1 MDSAILG
8 ILDIGEYGL
17 VLYSLIVAIFAIL
30 LGGLLGFEREI
41 NGHAAGLRTHI
52 LITMSGTLVG
62 IIGVTMLD
70 EYRTFLLLGIVI
82 ALGFVSAGSIVQ
94 TGKDVRGITTSSTL
108 LLTGVLGFFIGV
120 GYVLEAMVLTLIA
133 LGVLVM
139 LHQVESKT
147 SKKNPTI
154 TILLDSNVK
163 LGDEIIKVAETF
175 GLKIKNISSKIAKYH
190 DQDVLKVVVTFFK
203 APKDTIIAF
212 KDELQTAIDPLD
224 IKANLNRLSY

>member
-52 LITMSGTLVG
+52 LITMAGTLVG
-62 IIGVTMLD
+62 IIGVTMN
-70 EYRTFLLLGIVI
+70 ENRTFLLLGIVI

-120 GYVLEAMVLTLIA
+120 GYILEAMVLTLIA

-139 LHQVESKT
+139 LHQVETKT

-175 GLKIKNISSKIAKYH
+175 GLKIKNISSKISKYH

-203 APKDTIIAF
+203 APKDTIMAF

>member
-30 LGGLLGFEREI
+30 LGGLLGLEREI

-62 IIGVTMLD
+62 IIGVTMN
-70 EYRTFLLLGIVI
+70 ENRTFLLLGIVI

-175 GLKIKNISSKIAKYH
+175 GLKIKNISSKISKYH

-212 KDELQTAIDPLD
+212 KDELQIAIDPLD

>member
-8 ILDIGEYGL
+8 ILNIGEYGL

-52 LITMSGTLVG
+52 LITMAGTLVG
-62 IIGVTMLD
+62 IIGVTMN
-70 EYRTFLLLGIVI
+70 ENRTFLLLGIVI

-154 TILLDSNVK
+154 TILLDSNLK

>member
-8 ILDIGEYGL
+8 VLDIGEYGL

-52 LITMSGTLVG
+52 LITMAGTLVG
-62 IIGVTMLD
+62 IIGVTMN
-70 EYRTFLLLGIVI
+70 ENRTFLLLGIVI

-139 LHQVESKT
+139 LHQVETKT

-175 GLKIKNISSKIAKYH
+175 GLKIKNISSKISKYH

>member
-8 ILDIGEYGL
+8 VLDIGEYGL

-52 LITMSGTLVG
+52 LITMAGTLVG
-62 IIGVTMLD
+62 IIGVTMN
-70 EYRTFLLLGIVI
+70 ENRTFLLLGIVI

-139 LHQVESKT
+139 LHQVETKT

-154 TILLDSNVK
+154 TILLDSNLK

>member
-30 LGGLLGFEREI
+30 LGGLLGLEREI
-41 NGHAAGLRTHI
+41 NGHADGLRTHI

-62 IIGVTMLD
+62 IIGVTMN
-70 EYRTFLLLGIVI
+70 ENRTFLLLGIVI

-175 GLKIKNISSKIAKYH
+175 GLKIKNISSKISKYH

>member
-52 LITMSGTLVG
+52 LITMVGTLVG
-62 IIGVTMLD
+62 IIGVTMN
-70 EYRTFLLLGIVI
+70 ENRTFLLLGIVI

>member
-62 IIGVTMLD
+62 IIGVTMN
-70 EYRTFLLLGIVI
+70 ENRTFLLLGIVI

-139 LHQVESKT
+139 LHQVETKT

-175 GLKIKNISSKIAKYH
+175 GLKIKNISSKISKYH

>member
-30 LGGLLGFEREI
+30 LGGLLGLEREI

-52 LITMSGTLVG
+52 LITMAGTLVG
-62 IIGVTMLD
+62 IIGVTMN
-70 EYRTFLLLGIVI
+70 ENKTFLLLGIVI

-175 GLKIKNISSKIAKYH
+175 GLKIKNISSKISKYH

>member
-52 LITMSGTLVG
+52 LITMAGTLVG
-62 IIGVTMLD
+62 IIGVTMN
-70 EYRTFLLLGIVI
+70 ENRTFLLLGIVI

-139 LHQVESKT
+139 LHQVETKT

-163 LGDEIIKVAETF
+163 LGDEIIKVADTF
-175 GLKIKNISSKIAKYH
+175 GLKIKNISSKISKYH

>member
-52 LITMSGTLVG
+52 LITMSSSLVE
-62 IIGVTMLD
+62 IIGETLN
-70 EYRTFLLLGIVI
+70 ENRTFLLLGIVI

-175 GLKIKNISSKIAKYH
+175 GLKIKNISSKISKYH

>member
-52 LITMSGTLVG
+52 LITMAGTLVG
-62 IIGVTMLD
+62 IIGVTMN
-70 EYRTFLLLGIVI
+70 ENRTFLLLGIVI

-175 GLKIKNISSKIAKYH
+175 GLKIKNISSKISKYH

-203 APKDTIIAF
+203 APKDTIMAF

>member
-30 LGGLLGFEREI
+30 LGGLLGLEREI

-52 LITMSGTLVG
+52 LITMAGTLVG
-62 IIGVTMLD
+62 IIGVTMN
-70 EYRTFLLLGIVI
+70 ENRAFLLLGIVI

-175 GLKIKNISSKIAKYH
+175 GLKIKNISSKISKYH

>member
-52 LITMSGTLVG
+52 LITMAGTLVG
-62 IIGVTMLD
+62 IIGVTMN
-70 EYRTFLLLGIVI
+70 ENRTFLLLGIVI

-139 LHQVESKT
+139 LHQVETKT

-190 DQDVLKVVVTFFK
+190 DQDVSKVVVTFFK

>member
-30 LGGLLGFEREI
+30 LGIAVPSLNSI
-41 NGHAAGLRTHI
+41 HGHAAGLRTHI

-62 IIGVTMLD
+62 IIGVTMN
-70 EYRTFLLLGIVI
+70 ENRTFLLLGIVI

-139 LHQVESKT
+139 LHQVETKT

>member
-52 LITMSGTLVG
+52 LITMAGTLVG
-62 IIGVTMLD
+62 IIGVTMN
-70 EYRTFLLLGIVI
+70 ENRTFLLLGIVI

-175 GLKIKNISSKIAKYH
+175 GLKIKNISSKISKYH

-224 IKANLNRLSY
+224 IKANLNRLSV

>member
-62 IIGVTMLD
+62 IIGVTMN
-70 EYRTFLLLGIVI
+70 ENRTFLLLGIVI

-120 GYVLEAMVLTLIA
+120 GYILEAMVLTLIA

-139 LHQVESKT
+139 LHQVETKT

-175 GLKIKNISSKIAKYH
+175 GLKIKNISSKISKYH

>member
-52 LITMSGTLVG
+52 LITMAGTLVG
-62 IIGVTMLD
+62 IIGVTMN
-70 EYRTFLLLGIVI
+70 ENRTFLLLGIVI

-120 GYVLEAMVLTLIA
+120 GYILEAMVLTLIA

-139 LHQVESKT
+139 LHQVETKT

>member
-52 LITMSGTLVG
+52 LITMAGTLVG
-62 IIGVTMLD
+62 IIGVTMN
-70 EYRTFLLLGIVI
+70 ENRTFLLLGIVI
-82 ALGFVSAGSIVQ
+82 ALGFVSAGRIVQ

-175 GLKIKNISSKIAKYH
+175 GLKIKNISSKISKYH

>member
-62 IIGVTMLD
+62 IIGVTMN
-70 EYRTFLLLGIVI
+70 ENRTFLLLGIVI

-120 GYVLEAMVLTLIA
+120 GYILEAMVLTLIA

-175 GLKIKNISSKIAKYH
+175 GLKIKNISSKISKYH

>member
-52 LITMSGTLVG
+52 LITMAGTLVG
-62 IIGVTMLD
+62 IIGVTMN
-70 EYRTFLLLGIVI
+70 ENRTFLLLGIVI

-139 LHQVESKT
+139 LHQVETKT

>member
-8 ILDIGEYGL
+8 VLDIGEYGL

-30 LGGLLGFEREI
+30 LGGLLGLEREI

-52 LITMSGTLVG
+52 LITMAGTLVG
-62 IIGVTMLD
+62 IIGVTMN
-70 EYRTFLLLGIVI
+70 ENRTFLLLGIVI

>member
-8 ILDIGEYGL
+8 ILEIGEYGL
-17 VLYSLIVAIFAIL
+17 VRYSLIVAIFAIL
-30 LGGLLGFEREI
+30 LGGLLGLEREI

-62 IIGVTMLD
+62 IIGVTMN
-70 EYRTFLLLGIVI
+70 ENRTFLLLGIVI

-139 LHQVESKT
+139 LHQVETKT

-224 IKANLNRLSY
+224 IKSNLYRLSY

>member
-52 LITMSGTLVG
+52 LITMAGTLVG
-62 IIGVTMLD
+62 IIGVTMN
-70 EYRTFLLLGIVI
+70 ENRAFLLLGIVI

-120 GYVLEAMVLTLIA
+120 GYILEAMVLTLIA

>member
-52 LITMSGTLVG
+52 LITMAGTLVG
-62 IIGVTMLD
+62 IIGVTMN
-70 EYRTFLLLGIVI
+70 ENRTFLLLGIVI

-120 GYVLEAMVLTLIA
+120 GCVLEAMVLTLIA

-139 LHQVESKT
+139 LHQVETKT

>member
-8 ILDIGEYGL
+8 VLDIGEYGL

-62 IIGVTMLD
+62 IIGVTMN
-70 EYRTFLLLGIVI
+70 ENRTFLLLGIVI

>member
-8 ILDIGEYGL
+8 VLDIGEYGL

-52 LITMSGTLVG
+52 LITMAGTLVG
-62 IIGVTMLD
+62 IIGVTMN
-70 EYRTFLLLGIVI
+70 ENRTFLLLGIVI

-175 GLKIKNISSKIAKYH
+175 GLKIKNISSKISKYH

>member
-52 LITMSGTLVG
+52 LITMAGTLVG
-62 IIGVTMLD
+62 IIGVTMN
-70 EYRTFLLLGIVI
+70 ENRTFLLLGIVI

-139 LHQVESKT
+139 FHQVESKT

-154 TILLDSNVK
+154 TILLYSNVK

>member
-30 LGGLLGFEREI
+30 LGGLLGLEREI

-62 IIGVTMLD
+62 IIGVTMN
-70 EYRTFLLLGIVI
+70 ENRTFLLLGIVI

-175 GLKIKNISSKIAKYH
+175 GLKIKNISSKISKYH

-203 APKDTIIAF
+203 APKDTIMAF

>member
-52 LITMSGTLVG
+52 LITMAGTLVG
-62 IIGVTMLD
+62 IIGVTMN
-70 EYRTFLLLGIVI
+70 ENRTFLLLGIVI

-190 DQDVLKVVVTFFK
+190 DHDVLKVVVTFFK

>member
-8 ILDIGEYGL
+8 VLDIGEYGL

-52 LITMSGTLVG
+52 LITMAGTLVG
-62 IIGVTMLD
+62 IIGVTMN
-70 EYRTFLLLGIVI
+70 ENRTFLLLGIVI

-120 GYVLEAMVLTLIA
+120 GYILEAMVLTLIA

>member
-30 LGGLLGFEREI
+30 LGGLLGLEREI

-52 LITMSGTLVG
+52 LITMAGTLVG
-62 IIGVTMLD
+62 IIGVTMN
-70 EYRTFLLLGIVI
+70 ENRTFLLLGIVI

-175 GLKIKNISSKIAKYH
+175 GLKIKNISSKISKYH
-190 DQDVLKVVVTFFK
+190 DQDVLKVVITFFK

>member
-41 NGHAAGLRTHI
+41 NGHAAGLRTHL
-52 LITMSGTLVG
+52 LITMAGTLVG
-62 IIGVTMLD
+62 IIGVTMN
-70 EYRTFLLLGIVI
+70 ENRTFLLLGIVI

-139 LHQVESKT
+139 LHQVETKT

-175 GLKIKNISSKIAKYH
+175 GLKIKNISSKISKYH

>member
-52 LITMSGTLVG
+52 LITMAGTLVG
-62 IIGVTMLD
+62 IIGVTMN
-70 EYRTFLLLGIVI
+70 ENRTFLLLGIVI

-139 LHQVESKT
+139 LHQVETKT

-224 IKANLNRLSY
+224 IKANLNRLSV

>member
-30 LGGLLGFEREI
+30 LGGLLGLEREI

-62 IIGVTMLD
+62 IIGVTMN
-70 EYRTFLLLGIVI
+70 ENRTFLLLGIVI

-139 LHQVESKT
+139 LHQVETKT

-175 GLKIKNISSKIAKYH
+175 GLKIKNISSKMAKYH

>member
-52 LITMSGTLVG
+52 LITMAGTLVG
-62 IIGVTMLD
+62 IIGVTMN
-70 EYRTFLLLGIVI
+70 ENRTFLLLGIVI

-163 LGDEIIKVAETF
+163 LGDEIIKVADTF

>member
-17 VLYSLIVAIFAIL
+17 VLYSLIVAIFAIFL
-30 LGGLLGFEREI
+30 VGLLAFEREI
-41 NGHAAGLRTHI
+41 NGHAAGLGTQI
-52 LITMSGTLVG
+52 LSTMSGALVG
-62 IIGVTMLD
+62 IIGVTMN
-70 EYRTFLLLGIVI
+70 ENRTFLLLGIVI

-139 LHQVESKT
+139 LHQVETKT

>member
-52 LITMSGTLVG
+52 LITMAGTLVG
-62 IIGVTMLD
+62 IIGVTMN
-70 EYRTFLLLGIVI
+70 ENRTFLLLGIVI

-163 LGDEIIKVAETF
+163 LGDEIIKVADTF
-175 GLKIKNISSKIAKYH
+175 GLKIKNISSKISKYH

>member
-30 LGGLLGFEREI
+30 LGGVLGLEREI

-52 LITMSGTLVG
+52 LITMAGTLVG
-62 IIGVTMLD
+62 IIGVTMN
-70 EYRTFLLLGIVI
+70 ENRTFLLLGIVI

-139 LHQVESKT
+139 LHQVETKT